1 MLKELKEFV
10 KHLTKQAIETGENV
24 DKEKFYKI
32 LKSCISLLKALV
44 DDKKYS
50 EKFIFQTLV
59 TTLSYL
65 LTLQDF
71 DLTVQNQACQL
82 CEKFLKVSGRGSS
95 DNNEVGVCT
104 VNFLLELT
112 LGKKSKKPVT
122 KADIKRV
129 WDLKGFIISL
139 CILNPVLENTKN
151 LLLECVTSLTYLNT
165 REGRLHIASV
175 LSKDVTLVKPIQ
187 EIIRQYLPELT
198 KNQAAYYGEVYFN
211 AWNMAKPNVQ
221 KEIEECCIQD
231 LMERVF
237 TLNRHGLE
245 MGKIGVRVLMIL
257 SSLHSSRRLHKFS
270 DKITELYAPLIW
282 RYLRS
287 DHPLVRCNAAQV
299 FLDVFPLEK
308 PYGGVVVNSE
318 FLKKQLKEMQAL
330 MLDDCHLV
338 RAITVK
344 GVCRHLCNSI
354 DCLTVGDVKQLLQII
369 TDKLAS
375 DGSSFQV
382 RTAVFEGLEL
392 MMLKPHS
399 ASLVASILPHM
410 HLHLHDE
417 NEKVR
422 KAFVKVLLKLNEKS
436 EDINVCYWEAVPL
449 EHLIARLCEENDVVG
464 EEIVKLLIRDVYT
477 KGQSVE
483 KTIKHLIKIISIN
496 PRGVVKLFKY
506 SENVLKPV
514 EAYEIIVSILGT
526 LRKRLK
532 EKVESENLTTSQN
545 SNSSRKRHKKVLQ
558 DVSNNGGNTENEGS
572 DSSPPAGQTEERLID
587 NHRNVVALISGAST
601 LWAVFSTELQ
611 HKKYLDAL
619 YILGNEFIPFFLL
632 NFKNTLVYYAVINLA
647 SLIPI
652 NILAPVSTVAGA
664 CISEL
669 KEMTEETPED
679 VLKCLIF
686 SLCAWNRGNEVI
698 DLAVEWLNYG
708 FGLHDL
714 SESIVPVRK
723 TRRPRKVRFK
733 PVIGKPMLA
742 VRLLDCLLDNSVNER
757 RLLEKNYN
765 CIYELYKFLDRIKA
779 LLEKRL
785 SRGAPFDDLLT
796 DEVLYGCY
804 KRYLLLPSCLHRPQQ
819 PPDSASFISTTGEST
834 DAVIAAKECIE
845 HLTWV
850 AGSLMNY
857 LPQKRASEKDGEEDD
872 EQEEEDIPFCVK
884 CLLLVLTTANMT
896 ISLNLADILFA
907 KAVAIFAINLLG
919 TEWSPYFLEKSIDTA
934 VSLAEHAQTYTPND
948 EWNLFK
954 MVLPSL
960 LSRILETIAHI
971 KLTPQNITVY
981 TNDYRQMKLSLFK
994 CLTIIERCSWPNS
1007 TDFNK
1012 VFNFFIYSCIEM
1024 IVTKISEENEFT
1036 PYTKL
1041 DDHPMMVSTIMKFF
1055 IKKGGKITDQILKSL
1070 NEHITLNKQDGIYLL
1085 GCLSLLYTLAHCAK
1099 TILKRDQ
1106 FEDCVHNAYACIK
1119 HFNNIDKSNISLQDS
1134 NFFAETSEMIDVYK
1148 TGDEIIKQ
1156 LCKHIGCAPKKF

>member
-1 MLKELKEFV
+1 METPQQQPKGKDNTPILTEDCIKTLLECPDLPEKTRELLEKNNDLKTNDIKEIEGMLKELKEFV

-514 EAYEIIVSILGT
+514 EAYE
-526 LRKRLK
+526 
-532 EKVESENLTTSQN
+532 
-545 SNSSRKRHKKVLQ
+545 
-558 DVSNNGGNTENEGS
+558 
-572 DSSPPAGQTEERLID
+572 
-587 NHRNVVALISGAST
+587 
-601 LWAVFSTELQ
+601 
-611 HKKYLDAL
+611 
-619 YILGNEFIPFFLL
+619 
-632 NFKNTLVYYAVINLA
+632 NTLVYYAVINLA

-1134 NFFAETSEMIDVYK
+1134 NFFAETSEMM
-1148 TGDEIIKQ
+1148 
-1156 LCKHIGCAPKKF
+1156 